1 MNRETLIKRV
11 QASHARSAWRRG
23 VRAYAVMILDNC
35 DDLDELP
42 DDPAELEE
50 VLLSGA
56 LDWREYS
63 YNGYAL
69 IYDDDIARRLCNPSE
84 LRKTRE
90 GARQPN
96 ARENW
101 CDVQARALYQAFEII
116 KDCQAHEVMED

>member
-1 MNRETLIKRV
+1 MNRQTLIKRV
-11 QASHARSAWRRG
+11 EASHARSAWGRG
-23 VRAYAVMILDNC
+23 VRDYAIMILDNC
-35 DDLDELP
+35 DDLDELS

-63 YNGYAL
+63 YSGYVL
-69 IYDDDIARRLCNPSE
+69 IYDGDIARRLCTPYE

-96 ARENW
+96 PRENW
-101 CDVQARALYQAFEII
+101 CDVQARALYQAFELI
-116 KDCQAHEVMED
+116 KACQD

>member
-11 QASHARSAWRRG
+11 KASHARSAWGKG
-23 VRAYAVMILDNC
+23 VRDYAFMILDNC
-35 DDLDELP
+35 EDYDELP
-42 DDPAELEE
+42 DDPDELES

-56 LDWREYS
+56 DDWSAYS
-63 YNGYAL
+63 YGGYAL
-69 IYDDDIARRLCNPSE
+69 IYDGDIARALCNPSE

-101 CDVQARALYQAFEII
+101 CDVQARALCQAFELI
-116 KDCQAHEVMED
+116 KSCQE

>member
-1 MNRETLIKRV
+1 MNRETLIERIEAAK
-11 QASHARSAWRRG
+11 ARSAWGRG
-23 VRAYAVMILDNC
+23 VRDYAIQILDNR

-42 DDPAELEE
+42 DDPDELEE

-56 LDWREYS
+56 RNWREYS
-63 YNGYAL
+63 YSGNAL
-69 IYDDDIARRLCNPSE
+69 IYDGDIARALCAPYE

-101 CDVQARALYQAFEII
+101 CDVQARALFQAFELI
-116 KDCQAHEVMED
+116 KACLE

>member
-11 QASHARSAWRRG
+11 NASHARSAWGRG
-23 VRAYAVMILDNC
+23 VRDYAIMILDNC

-42 DDPAELEE
+42 DDPDELEE
-50 VLLSGA
+50 ALLSGA
-56 LDWREYS
+56 RNWREYS
-63 YNGYAL
+63 YSGYAI
-69 IYDDDIARRLCNPSE
+69 IYDGDIARALCNPSE

-101 CDVQARALYQAFEII
+101 CDTQARALFQAFELI
-116 KDCQAHEVMED
+116 KDCQE

>member
-1 MNRETLIKRV
+1 MNRQKLIEKV
-11 QASHARSAWRRG
+11 EASKARSAWQKG
-23 VRAYAVMILDNC
+23 VRDYAIMILENL
-35 DDLDELP
+35 DDYDELP
-42 DDPAELEE
+42 DDADELEE

-56 LDWREYS
+56 RNWREYS

-69 IYDDDIARRLCNPSE
+69 IYDGDIARALCNPSE

-101 CDVQARALYQAFEII
+101 CDVQYRALFQAFELI
-116 KDCQAHEVMED
+116 KSCQD